1 MVCSQLSI
9 FEAKIRYIKAN
20 GPFSEG
26 DAITGTVSF
35 HLTKETKVKS
45 ASVKAKGDAHVH
57 WTEGSGDDETSYTA
71 HRRYFKDKQFFVAE
85 NANGVTC
92 LCTEL
97 VYGNTLIGVL
107 PKGSHHFKF
116 SLKIP
121 SESMPSS
128 FKGAHGHIVYMLEA
142 KISRKWRWSSTVK
155 KELNFLSNLFFYDVF
170 QCPQSGSVNKKL
182 GVFSNK
188 ESIHMHFVCVRV
200 CVLGDTLSA
209 FAKVCNSSSKSMRFK
224 FSVLQKTVFRAS
236 GSTNTSSNVLFK
248 AVGNT
253 VGPKSEATC
262 SCNIKIPTSAIYNM
276 DNCEIISV
284 EHVLKVYLDISFR
297 VDPEVVFPLVIA
309 PSSSTSPDEEV
320 EPSPFGAFGAPS
332 YSDFPAGSGVSQYPA
347 PVPTQPANPASG
359 YEWPQNAPSYGFSAA
374 ALAYQ
379 PEVQPPSYTS
389 LFDDCQG
396 AVERSDLDQKRT

>member
-1 MVCSQLSI
+1 MSP
-9 FEAKIRYIKAN
+9 IRN
-20 GPFSEG
+20 LTLTCDRDGPFSEG

-85 NANGVTC
+85 NANDR
-92 LCTEL
+92 
-97 VYGNTLIGVL
+97 VL

-155 KELNFLSNLFFYDVF
+155 KELNFLSKSVHTISRRV
-170 QCPQSGSVNKKL
+170 CPQSGSVNKKL

-188 ESIHMHFVCVRV
+188 EVQMSASVNRDVCSP
-200 CVLGDTLSA
+200 GDTLSA